1 VSTRRE
7 MPAQVFPPEGF
18 GSCAIAAERF
28 TALSK
33 AKVAPA
39 SNRVFISV
47 LRTAVSPFNSA
58 RQIDRRRASQRF
70 GEATLDAKT

>member
-1 VSTRRE
+1 

-33 AKVAPA
+33 ATVTPA

-47 LRTAVSPFNSA
+47 LLTAVSPFNWRSA
-58 RQIDRRRASQRF
+58 D
-70 GEATLDAKT
+70 